1 MPSANDA
8 VRKAPM
14 MHLGGAGTVKAR
26 MFRAAVSAAMV
37 AAVVQS
43 LGAGVKW

>member
-1 MPSANDA
+1 
-8 VRKAPM
+8 